1 MKTLF
6 TAALLS
12 AAALAPSLAKAADY
26 PVPQSSQGSYAGSA
40 YGLPYPISFMHNYG
54 PGREPGTF
62 VYYDGPPTNRCYQSA
77 AAYIGQ
83 DGRRHPCF

>member
-6 TAALLS
+6 AAASL
-12 AAALAPSLAKAADY
+12 AAALAPGLAKAADY
-26 PVPQSSQGSYAGSA
+26 PVPQTYQGANRGAS
-40 YGLPYPISFMHNYG
+40 YGLPYPISFMRNYG
-54 PGREPGTF
+54 PGREPGSFT
-62 VYYDGPPTNRCYQSA
+62 YYDGPATNRCYQSA